1 MKYIITENR
10 MISLIDKM
18 VEQLCPQFNYH
29 DTLIATYSGGGDTFL
44 EYYSPDKP
52 GKTFAK
58 YYVWT
63 NELQLNHELFHKL
76 EDYFG
81 GENMSFIIDW
91 FNKQFN
97 QDATTVTF

>member
-1 MKYIITENR
+1 

-29 DTLIATYSGGGDTFL
+29 DTLIATYSGGDDTFL

>member
-1 MKYIITENR
+1 
-10 MISLIDKM
+10 MISLVDKM
-18 VEQLCPQFNYH
+18 VEQVCPQFNNH
-29 DTLIATYSGGGDTFL
+29 ETLIATYSNGDDSFL
-44 EYYSPDKP
+44 EYYSPDKS

-81 GENMSFIIDW
+81 EENMSFIIDW

>member
-1 MKYIITENR
+1 
-10 MISLIDKM
+10 MISLVDKM
-18 VEQLCPQFNYH
+18 VKQVCPKFNRE
-29 DTLIATYSGGGDTFL
+29 DVIIGNYSYGDNEFL
-44 EYYSPDKP
+44 EYYSPDKG

-63 NELQLNHELFHKL
+63 HELQINHELFHKL

-81 GENMSFIIDW
+81 EEKMSFIIDW